1 MKDRLKPLAGL
12 LVGAALVPLQFA
24 LTLFHFR
31 MGRAKAARARG
42 DKGAISIELALAII
56 ALVAVAGLV
65 VAALYGLKTK
75 VVEKVN
81 QDPKYTGA
89 AGLPAHP

>member
-1 MKDRLKPLAGL
+1 MKKLIDQLTVLVMGVL
-12 LVGAALVPLQFA
+12 LLPLQFA
-24 LTLFHFR
+24 LAMFHFR

-56 ALVAVAGLV
+56 ALVAVAGMV
-65 VAALYGLKTK
+65 VAALYGLKKK

-81 QDPKYTGA
+81 EDPKYDGGGA
-89 AGLPAHP
+89 ATP

>member
-1 MKDRLKPLAGL
+1 MKNRLKPLVGL
-12 LVGAALVPLQFA
+12 LVGAALLPLQFA

-56 ALVAVAGLV
+56 ALVAVAGMV
-65 VAALYGLKTK
+65 VLALYGLKTK

-81 QDPKYTGA
+81 QDPKYDGGGA
-89 AGLPAHP
+89 TP